1 MEVLKSDSLA
11 TEEGFVLETMQLD
24 PEMAALI
31 AKGNARDT
39 LIS

>member
-1 MEVLKSDSLA
+1 MELLKNDSVV
-11 TEEGFVLETMQLD
+11 TEEGLVLVTIQLE

-31 AKGNARDT
+31 AKGNTRDT

>member
-1 MEVLKSDSLA
+1 MEVLRNDSVA
-11 TEEGFVLETMQLD
+11 TQEGCVLETMQLD
-24 PEMAALI
+24 PEMAAII